1 MSYERWLLL
10 MKNLG
15 LDENQDTYDALV
27 KAYSESHRY
36 YHDQSHINTVLA
48 YFDRFCELAENKY
61 EIEIAL
67 WFHDAIYKPFSSS
80 NEADSADWACKFLSQ
95 NYAQIETQTTVH
107 DLIMATFHSQV
118 ASGNDEM
125 LIIDIDL
132 AILGSTE
139 DRYSRFR
146 AEVRQ
151 EYKKVPDCIYKR
163 KRRAVLKGFLDRD
176 RIYSHDLFHNEF
188 EERARVNLGK
198 EFNQLS
204 GGDKE

>member
-15 LDENQDTYDALV
+15 LHENHDTYDALV
-27 KAYSESHRY
+27 EAYSESHRY
-36 YHDQSHINTVLA
+36 YHDKSHINTVLA
-48 YFDRFCELAENKY
+48 YFDHFCELAENKY

-67 WFHDAIYKPFSSS
+67 WFHDVIYKPFSSS
-80 NEADSADWACKFLSQ
+80 NEADSADWAYNFLRQ
-95 NYAQIETQTTVH
+95 NHAEIETQKTVH
-107 DLIMATFHSQV
+107 DLVIATSHSHV

-139 DRYSRFR
+139 DRYSRFST
-146 AEVRQ
+146 EVRQ

-188 EERARVNLGK
+188 EERARVNLGR